1 MVRFFY
7 FSMRNFFKS
16 IQWRDHLINFIVVVV
31 GVTLAFYL
39 SNRKASSDQRAL
51 ELSSLRSIVSDLE
64 SDIADLKGST
74 DTLKVMK
81 DQLEQ
86 AVNTIMSGQ
95 SLENPG
101 QSIGVLYVQLPFI
114 PNDNTYQSLL
124 TSGKLDVIED
134 FEIRKQITDLYHS
147 HYQTIK
153 IIDEL
158 SSAQKNTLV
167 FPYLMNVNPLDLKSV
182 DVKEP
187 AFINANLFTL
197 YYLTQKL
204 DYDKKALEKAI
215 ALKGSIE
222 RKLNEE

>member
-1 MVRFFY
+1 
-7 FSMRNFFKS
+7 MRNFFKS
-16 IQWRDHLINFIVVVV
+16 IQWKDHLINFIVVVV

-51 ELSSLRSIVSDLE
+51 ELSSLRSIVSDLA
-64 SDIADLKGST
+64 SDIAILTEST
-74 DTLKVMK
+74 DTLQVMK
-81 DQLEQ
+81 DQLQ
-86 AVNTIMSGQ
+86 QTVNTIMSGKT
-95 SLENPG
+95 LENPS

-114 PNDNTYQSLL
+114 PNDNTYQSLV
-124 TSGKLDVIED
+124 TSGKLDVIEN
-134 FEIRKQITDLYHS
+134 FEMRKQITDLYHN

-167 FPYLMNVNPLDLKSV
+167 FPYLMNLNPLDMKSV

-187 AFINANLFTL
+187 AFINANLFSL

-204 DYDKKALEKAI
+204 EYDKQALEKAI
-215 ALKGSIE
+215 KLKESIE
-222 RKLNEE
+222 QKISKE